1 MNILSSTPAVLM
13 RACEGVDPV
22 PARCRW
28 NILIS
33 VSFRIRPYGPYQNWL
48 GVVFF
53 SKPSNRRCFEE
64 HHFRIKYVYYRG
76 IEPGALPGGKGCPT
90 PRLTHRLTAL
100 RGGATTGYDR
110 ATLVAAQGWA
120 CARAPAPAPGEVD
133 PWVDRS
139 ASGEA
144 SRETSLGSRS
154 SSRATL
160 PVRRRSWATA
170 ASSSRS
176 GSRPEEGCALCGAAA
191 YPCHG
196 IDSLR
201 TCRLAASAWPCSSCS
216 SRCRSRSS
224 SGSRSR
230 SRPRRATSAISA
242 SAACRRSSARACI
255 LRSSCTSSTAPSP
268 SAAT

>member
-1 MNILSSTPAVLM
+1 MVKCTRHALVPDCDSFQDPSKSKHKHKLNNSTSI
-13 RACEGVDPV
+13 D
-22 PARCRW
+22 
-28 NILIS
+28 
-33 VSFRIRPYGPYQNWL
+33 
-48 GVVFF
+48 
-53 SKPSNRRCFEE
+53 KPLYNKS
-64 HHFRIKYVYYRG
+64 RG
-76 IEPGALPGGKGCPT
+76 TEPGALPHRPTHSPTHCP
-90 PRLTHRLTAL
+90 PRRSDHRLRSRDAG
-100 RGGATTGYDR
+100 GGAGLGVR
-110 ATLVAAQGWA
+110 
-120 CARAPAPAPGEVD
+120 ARAPAPAPGEVD

-176 GSRPEEGCALCGAAA
+176 GSRPEDGCALCGAAA

-216 SRCRSRSS
+216 SRCLSRSS